1 MARKIEEIQDQIIST
16 MTTDPHLS
24 TYTWSDSKVAMW
36 RLWTFVVAVCIWT
49 LEELFDAH
57 RSEMELKIGTMRP
70 HKLSWYV
77 YKAKAFQ
84 YGVALPPDSD
94 EYAESTEDMSVA
106 IVQYA
111 AAIELLNMIRIKV
124 AKGPATALE
133 GLTAPELSAFTAYMN
148 RIKDA
153 GVRLH
158 ITSDAPDIFRVSLKI
173 FYDPLVLT
181 AAGSRIDGTSIN
193 PVIDAVKAFLADL
206 PFNGVF
212 ILNKFIAAL
221 QAIEGVKIGQVL
233 AAHANYASTAFV
245 PITVKYTPDAGY
257 MKLDETHFAANISYE
272 AYLPE

>member
-1 MARKIEEIQDQIIST
+1 MARKIKEIQEQIIST
-16 MTTDPHLS
+16 MATDPYLS
-24 TYTWSDSKVAMW
+24 TYTWSDSKVALW

-57 RSEMELKIGTMRP
+57 RSEMELKISAMRP

-77 YKAKAFQ
+77 NKAKAFQ
-84 YGVALPPDSD
+84 YGVALPLDSD
-94 EYAESTEDMSVA
+94 EYVEPTDDTSVA

-133 GLTAPELSAFTAYMN
+133 GLTLSELSSFTTYMN

-158 ITSDAPDIFRVSLKI
+158 VTSGAPDTFRVSLKI

-181 AAGSRIDGTSIN
+181 AAGSRIDGTAVN
-193 PVIDAVKAFLADL
+193 PVMDAIKEFLADL

-221 QAIEGVKIGQVL
+221 QVVEGVKIGQVL
-233 AAHANYASTAFV
+233 AAQANYASTPFV
-245 PITVKYTPDAGY
+245 PITVMYIPDAGY
-257 MKLDETHFAANISYE
+257 MKLDEAHFIANISYE